1 MGTVITLPAWMKS
14 VKKLYNTTTGGTMTP
29 VDVALA
35 FALTIRLHGTTDA
48 LRKTAWNI
56 TDKVCRQQKPGM
68 KRLAKSSDD
77 DVVWEA
83 TTKIVN
89 RVTDMLNIFPGQEIP
104 LVPFEEP
111 KEPEAD
117 EADILCLLEEIAN
130 EVANP
135 KKICE
140 EVLYLAEQLPQH
152 QRAGLYL
159 IGGSKNPRAVI
170 MAMLRTKEAKSIGR
184 DDKHA

>member
-1 MGTVITLPAWMKS
+1 MGNVITLPSWLNA
-14 VKKLYNTTTGGTMTP
+14 VKKVYNTKTGGDMKP
-29 VDVALA
+29 HDVALA
-35 FALTIRLHGTTDA
+35 FALSIRLYGTADA
-48 LRKTAWNI
+48 LRKTARNI
-56 TDKVCRQQKPGM
+56 SDKVCRQQQPGM
-68 KRLAKSSDD
+68 KRLSREPNDD
-77 DVVWEA
+77 KVWLAA
-83 TTKIVN
+83 TNIVN
-89 RVTDMLNIFPGQEIP
+89 RVTDMLGIFPGEMIP

-117 EADILCLLEEIAN
+117 EGEILRILEEIAN

-140 EVLYLAEQLPQH
+140 EVLFVAEQLPQH

-170 MAMLRTKEAKSIGR
+170 MAMLRTKEAKEIGR
-184 DDKHA
+184 DDQHP

>member
-1 MGTVITLPAWMKS
+1 MGNVITLPSWLNA
-14 VKKLYNTTTGGTMTP
+14 VKKVYNTKTGGDMTP

-35 FALTIRLHGTTDA
+35 FALTIRLYGTADA
-48 LRKTAWNI
+48 LRKTARNI

-68 KRLAKSSDD
+68 KRLSKAPD

-83 TTKIVN
+83 TSKIVN
-89 RVTDMLNIFPGQEIP
+89 RVTDMLKILPGEQIP

-111 KEPEAD
+111 KEPKAD
-117 EADILCLLEEIAN
+117 EGEILRLLEEIAN
-130 EVANP
+130 EVSNP
-135 KKICE
+135 KKICQ

-184 DDKHA
+184 DNEHA